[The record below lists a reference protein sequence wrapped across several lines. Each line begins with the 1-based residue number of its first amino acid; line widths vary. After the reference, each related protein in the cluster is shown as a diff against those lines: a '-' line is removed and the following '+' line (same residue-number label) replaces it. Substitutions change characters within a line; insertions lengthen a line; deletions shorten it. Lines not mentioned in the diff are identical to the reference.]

1 MVPFS
6 NGIIFYYTV
15 TNTILYMQIQRI
27 DIADNACLSLPDV
40 GWGGRGAR
48 LPKVPVP
55 LPTSNPRKTQTLVNG
70 PFSRSLE
77 EVEED
82 LFLERVVTM
91 GRGSRRLPTPGG
103 TIR

>member
-1 MVPFS
+1 MDRHAYEYNIQHADTTPW
-6 NGIIFYYTV
+6 YT
-15 TNTILYMQIQRI
+15 
-27 DIADNACLSLPDV
+27 DNACLSLSGV

>member
-1 MVPFS
+1 MTPNRS
-6 NGIIFYYTV
+6 D
-15 TNTILYMQIQRI
+15 RR
-27 DIADNACLSLPDV
+27 A

-82 LFLERVVTM
+82 LFLERVVTV

-103 TIR
+103 TIRYTPLATVSGTLLATASGTPL

>member
-1 MVPFS
+1 
-6 NGIIFYYTV
+6 
-15 TNTILYMQIQRI
+15 
-27 DIADNACLSLPDV
+27 
-40 GWGGRGAR
+40 
-48 LPKVPVP
+48 VP

-103 TIR
+103 TIRYHLQPSGSHRNYQVATEIIR